1 MQICTNPK
9 FHQDLVDNCMMGLT
23 AVLLGR
29 SELVVAIRINKI
41 IYFFNSR
48 IIMVKNLVDVE
59 STQ

>member
-9 FHQDLVDNCMMGLT
+9 FQQDLVDNCMMGLT

-29 SELVVAIRINKI
+29 SELVVAIRINKL
-41 IYFFNSR
+41 IYFSNNR
-48 IIMVKNLVDVE
+48 IIMVNLVDVD